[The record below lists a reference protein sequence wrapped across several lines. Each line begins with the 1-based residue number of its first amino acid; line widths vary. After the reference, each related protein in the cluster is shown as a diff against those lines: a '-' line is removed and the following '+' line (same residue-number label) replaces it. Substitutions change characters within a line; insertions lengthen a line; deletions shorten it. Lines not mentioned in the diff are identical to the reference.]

1 MGKKK
6 RRGSA
11 AYQADRQTQEREREP
26 RPSVVFAT
34 PHRIAKRRRRKM
46 RGRTACVVVFLLL
59 LGLAGVHGMNWKY
72 CDGDWEAKIS
82 NATVVPDPARAG
94 QDINVMI
101 DGEIGR
107 VVEGGELDITVLF
120 HKIPVYKETDDLCD
134 RLDACPANGP
144 FVVDAKQSLPS
155 FTLPGKYQLKVT
167 AKDDQDAK
175 LVCMILD
182 LEIKGPSLW

>member
-1 MGKKK
+1 
-6 RRGSA
+6 
-11 AYQADRQTQEREREP
+11 
-26 RPSVVFAT
+26 
-34 PHRIAKRRRRKM
+34 
-46 RGRTACVVVFLLL
+46 VVVFLLL